1 MMRVHRAVAVGATI
15 VLSVFATSV
24 LGTSAAVATA
34 GAEANPAAVRAAV
47 PDEMGYNRVSTDEMG
62 YN

>member
-1 MMRVHRAVAVGATI
+1 MRVHRAVAVGATI

-24 LGTSAAVATA
+24 LGTSTAVAA
-34 GAEANPAAVRAAV
+34 GGEHANRAPVSALV